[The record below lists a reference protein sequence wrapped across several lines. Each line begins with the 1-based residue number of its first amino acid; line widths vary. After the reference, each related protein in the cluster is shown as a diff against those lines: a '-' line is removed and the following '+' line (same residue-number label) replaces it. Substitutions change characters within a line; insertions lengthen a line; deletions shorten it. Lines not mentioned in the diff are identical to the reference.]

1 MIGLVGIF
9 SDKVIDLRT
18 TRTYLSGSLADTIS
32 PHGLEETAQ
41 VINRFPKG
49 YRHS

>member
-18 TRTYLSGSLADTIS
+18 TRTYLSGFLADTIS

-41 VINRFPKG
+41 VIDLLPMG
-49 YRHS
+49 YRHT

>member
-9 SDKVIDLRT
+9 SHKVIDLRT
-18 TRTYLSGSLADTIS
+18 TRTYLSGFLADTIS

-41 VINRFPKG
+41 VIDRLPMG
-49 YRHS
+49 YRHT